1 MYAIELTPGG
11 PNNVP
16 AGQWHTVRALESGSV
31 LLEMKEGK
39 FEAVGGGGC
48 FEVMTVKGVLNAIW
62 QFCRYLFWPQW
73 GSKRR
78 RAQEE
83 YERMLEE
90 GSND

>member
-1 MYAIELTPGG
+1 MEYAYGVYADLYCEVNNFGEWLGTPRDERRKVGAVRGG
-11 PNNVP
+11 R
-16 AGQWHTVRALESGSV
+16 H
-31 LLEMKEGK
+31 
-39 FEAVGGGGC
+39 FEHMI
-48 FEVMTVKGVLNAIW
+48 MTAKGVLNGIW

-90 GSND
+90 GKVK